1 MDFQVP
7 EVIPAERR
15 GRTQSIAA
23 ITIAS
28 VVIPVATLV
37 PGEPLRV
44 SQSGGFEE
52 QSRLSGRPTPRR
64 RTSARVCTAPPAA
77 ARGSAAQRAEVHHDA
92 LRGQTGRRHR
102 TVGQHVIDEILLAS
116 RLDIVKA
123 RDVDEE
129 VQLLTLA
136 TEECSRYEEAELE
149 GEPVAVRGDSRLLR
163 LLRSS
168 VITARGSSLR
178 PVLGEHLTSL
188 MTPT

>member
-1 MDFQVP
+1 M
-7 EVIPAERR
+7 
-15 GRTQSIAA
+15 
-23 ITIAS
+23 
-28 VVIPVATLV
+28 
-37 PGEPLRV
+37 
-44 SQSGGFEE
+44 
-52 QSRLSGRPTPRR
+52 
-64 RTSARVCTAPPAA
+64 
-77 ARGSAAQRAEVHHDA
+77 
-92 LRGQTGRRHR
+92 
-102 TVGQHVIDEILLAS
+102 IDEILLAS

-178 PVLGEHLTSL
+178 PVLGEHLTSS